1 MKHNCMQFSSPVI
14 LVPERQGEED
24 QHKFEVSLGYTVISR
39 TARAMLNAPRR
50 GGRVCFQNSTEDLH
64 SDLRAGLQLPL
75 SAFLLYS

>member
-1 MKHNCMQFSSPVI
+1 MQFSSPVI

-50 GGRVCFQNSTEDLH
+50 GGRVCFQNSTDLH
-64 SDLRAGLQLPL
+64 SDLSAGLQLTR